1 MLEMSI
7 ICTNGFEYSFS
18 LLNTNKSFKIL
29 LKCSKW
35 INNHDMTMSITH
47 ANYRPWTIVTVT
59 LLTEHSV
66 WQRWDESVSDAI
78 CLSIKAGFIGRG
90 GSTIS
95 LLSMETTLDTVGRSW
110 ANSCT
115 HNSPTWMHLK
125 ISISKQGSY
134 IIASINAI
142 ALFVF
147 HNFHA

>member
-7 ICTNGFEYSFS
+7 ICTNG
-18 LLNTNKSFKIL
+18 LNIHSVRWIQTKVLRFFW
-29 LKCSKW
+29 KCSKW
-35 INNHDMTMSITH
+35 INNHNMTMSITH

-66 WQRWDESVSDAI
+66 WLRWEESVFDAI
-78 CLSIKAGFIGRG
+78 CLSMKAGFIGRG

-95 LLSMETTLDTVGRSW
+95 LLSMETTSDTVGRSW

-115 HNSPTWMHLK
+115 HNSPTCMHLK

-142 ALFVF
+142 ALSMF